1 VAMANDDH
9 PSGPGSETDAPVI
22 PAGDEESPFPSL
34 DRQGSSRDASL
45 EPGESAEAPQ
55 LDLVL
60 DIPVRLSVELGR
72 TEMPIREV
80 VNLGRGSVV
89 ELDGSPGALLDVR
102 VNGIL
107 VGRGEVVV
115 INEERLGLR
124 FVEVVNQTERMKRL
138 T

>member
-1 VAMANDDH
+1 MATASNDD
-9 PSGPGSETDAPVI
+9 PFGAGSGSDVSNM
-22 PAGDEESPFPSL
+22 PANEVASPFPNL
-34 DRQGSSRDASL
+34 DRQESLRDASP
-45 EPGESAEAPQ
+45 EPGESAQALQ

-80 VNLGRGSVV
+80 VNLERGSVV

-102 VNGIL
+102 VNGVL

-115 INEERLGLR
+115 VNEERLGLR
-124 FVEVVNQTERMKRL
+124 FVEVVNQTERTKRL
-138 T
+138 P

>member
-1 VAMANDDH
+1 MACRCFVAVGASTGESLPSRSRSDCSRPPMCSAPSYRRRRALVAMANDDH

-34 DRQGSSRDASL
+34 DRHGSSRDASL

-80 VNLGRGSVV
+80 VNLGRGS
-89 ELDGSPGALLDVR
+89 
-102 VNGIL
+102 
-107 VGRGEVVV
+107 
-115 INEERLGLR
+115 
-124 FVEVVNQTERMKRL
+124 
-138 T
+138 